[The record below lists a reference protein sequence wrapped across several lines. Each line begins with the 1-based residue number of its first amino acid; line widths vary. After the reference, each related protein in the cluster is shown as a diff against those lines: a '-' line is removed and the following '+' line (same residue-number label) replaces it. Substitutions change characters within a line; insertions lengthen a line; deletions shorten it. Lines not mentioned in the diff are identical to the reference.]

1 MFRMELS
8 MPTPMMIRA
17 GAVAADGIIRAKGVS
32 SRVKAKQ
39 TLVEIGVSPVFSCLH
54 AGGGF
59 QIGGH
64 TRHAEQAA
72 QSGCHGIHLEHL
84 VYRAGCRPHPE
95 IRPFAPTPRAVP
107 KVEKKSGTN
116 MAIRK
121 GR

>member
-1 MFRMELS
+1 
-8 MPTPMMIRA
+8 MMIRA

-32 SRVKAKQ
+32 SRVKAKTDTCGNRCQ
-39 TLVEIGVSPVFSCLH
+39 PCLPSCLH

-84 VYRAGCRPHPE
+84 VYTGQVAVLIQKSGLCAH
-95 IRPFAPTPRAVP
+95 TQAVP